1 VRFSV
6 SAKIF
11 AAFILLLVL
20 FGGVSVHGVVQM
32 HGAREQ
38 LRAINQG
45 YLRLFIAVKELQLY
59 QGYLR
64 TVFELDAER
73 WDAKVKDNIALNL
86 DFRARTL
93 RGARGALA
101 AIAALEPRGE
111 DRKFLDTARADL
123 DWIEAQ
129 FQEDAREV
137 SAPGPAEAR
146 RERVAK
152 VSFRLQMLASPAKRQ
167 VTAVAE
173 RVERIESEASFAAL
187 GLTLA
192 AALCGIAVT
201 LAAHATLRPLRRLS
215 EGARQLARGDLR
227 GRVEVRGQDEIAD
240 LSRDF
245 NAMAAALE
253 EREARLIRSER
264 LAAIGRMAAHI
275 AHEVRNP
282 LSSIGL
288 NAELLEEELTASPAG
303 AKLCRAIQN
312 EVDRL
317 AALTEQY
324 LRFARLPQPRRER
337 LALGPVVASL
347 LDLIAGDARARGVT
361 LTSRIGALPPADI
374 DEGQLRQ
381 ALLNLCKNAVE
392 AMDAGGTLTVTAAA
406 ADGVIELA
414 VADTGPGIP
423 EEMRARIFEPF
434 FSTKEH
440 GTGLGLALTQHVIT
454 AHGGTIEV
462 TTAAGQGTTFTIR
475 LPVPSAA

>member
-20 FGGVSVHGVVQM
+20 FGGVSLHSIVQM

-45 YLRLFIAVKELQLY
+45 YLRFFIAVKELQLY

-86 DFRARTL
+86 DFRSRTL
-93 RGARGALA
+93 RSARQALA
-101 AIAALEPRGE
+101 ALAALEPGGE
-111 DRKFLDTARADL
+111 DRRFLVSARADL

-137 SAPGPAEAR
+137 SAPGPTQAR

-152 VSFRLQMLASPAKRQ
+152 VSFRLQTLASPAKRQ

-173 RVERIESEASFAAL
+173 RVERDESEATLAAI

-215 EGARQLARGDLR
+215 EGARQLAHGDW
-227 GRVEVRGQDEIAD
+227 GQRVDVAGKDEIAD

-253 EREARLIRSER
+253 EREQRLIRSER

-288 NAELLEEELTASPAG
+288 NAELLEDELTASPEG
-303 AKLCRAIQN
+303 AKLCRAIQS

-317 AALTEQY
+317 TALTEEY
-324 LRFARLPQPRRER
+324 LRFARLPQPRLER
-337 LALGPVVASL
+337 QEIAPILTSL
-347 LDLIAGDARARGVT
+347 LEFIEGDARARGVT
-361 LTSRIGALPPADI
+361 LRTAVPPTLPAADA

-381 ALLNLCKNAVE
+381 AFLNLCRNAVE
-392 AMDAGGTLTVTAAA
+392 AMGAGGTLTVTAAA
-406 ADGVIELA
+406 QAGMIEVA
-414 VADTGPGIP
+414 VSDTGPGIP
-423 EEMRARIFEPF
+423 AEMRARIFEPF

-440 GTGLGLALTQHVIT
+440 GTGLGLALTQHVVT
-454 AHGGTIEV
+454 AHGGTIDVDSAE
-462 TTAAGQGTTFTIR
+462 GQGTTFRIR
-475 LPVPSAA
+475 LPARA